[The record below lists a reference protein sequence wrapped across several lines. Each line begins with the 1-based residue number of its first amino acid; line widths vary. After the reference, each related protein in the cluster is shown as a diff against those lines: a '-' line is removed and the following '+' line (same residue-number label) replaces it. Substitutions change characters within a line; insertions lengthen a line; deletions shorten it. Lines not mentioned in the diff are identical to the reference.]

1 MAKYKACVI
10 GHTGRGDYGHNL
22 DVALLGQPDIEVVAV
37 SDPDTAGRAKAADR
51 LKVSQ
56 TYADYREMLDKERP
70 NLVAVCPRFLDG
82 HKAMIE
88 ACATH
93 GAHIFCEKPLCP
105 DLAEADAIVALC
117 EKHHIKLAMAMQTRY
132 SPIWER
138 VREIVASGKLGELL
152 EIRTRGK
159 EDHRGGGE
167 DLMVLGIHL
176 MDMMRGLLGEAA
188 WCFAKVSDRGESL
201 RAEHVR
207 PGAEGIGPL
216 AGDRIDAAYGFAK
229 SPVTAYF
236 ASSRP
241 KDAADRNR
249 RFSFFLY
256 GTRGVIEIRHGWL
269 APTFWLGNASWTNAD
284 GKSAWKKITSAGVD
298 QPETMSA
305 AGGLGQANVL
315 IVRDL
320 IRAIETDTQ
329 PMCSVYDGRAA
340 LEMILAVYASAAAN
354 APVSLPMAERDA
366 HPLKR
371 LPGTKTAR
379 R

>member
-22 DVALLGQPDIEVVAV
+22 DMALLDQPDIEVIAVA
-37 SDPDTAGRAKAADR
+37 DPDPTGRDKAAKR
-51 LKVSQ
+51 LKISKS
-56 TYADYREMLDKERP
+56 YADYREMIEKERP
-70 NLVAVCPRFLDG
+70 NLVAICPRFLDG
-82 HKAMIE
+82 HKDMIE
-88 ACATH
+88 ACTAH
-93 GAHIFCEKPLCP
+93 GAHIFCEKPLSP
-105 DLAEADAIVALC
+105 DLKEADAIVAAC
-117 EKHHIKLAMAMQTRY
+117 EKHHVKLAMAMQTRY
-132 SPIWER
+132 SPTWDR
-138 VREIVASGKLGELL
+138 VRELIGSGKLGELL
-152 EIRTRGK
+152 EIRSRGK

-176 MDMMRGLLGEAA
+176 MDMMRGLLGDAS
-188 WCFAKVSDRGESL
+188 WCFARVSDRGEPL
-201 RAEHVR
+201 NADHVR
-207 PGAEGIGPL
+207 NGAEGIGPL

-249 RFSFFLY
+249 RFSFFIY
-256 GTRGVIEIRHGWL
+256 GSKGVIEIRHGWL
-269 APTFWLGNASWTNAD
+269 APTFWLGDPGWTDAD
-284 GKSAWKKITSAGVD
+284 GKSSWKRITSAGVD

-305 AGGLGQANVL
+305 AGGLNSANRL

-329 PMCSVYDGRAA
+329 PMCSVYDGRSS
-340 LEMILAVYASAAAN
+340 LEMILAVYASAAVN
-354 APVSLPMAERDA
+354 APVALPMTQRDV
-366 HPLKR
+366 HPLRK
-371 LPGTKTAR
+371 LPAIKTVR